1 MTAVRTMTRRIGM
14 GWRQSVTLLAALAL
28 CPLAALVIADDAT
41 GPVARAEAL
50 MDAERALGVYV
61 EPAAHGWAVGHSE
74 LLTAASAFYVLAHVP
89 VAGWALVWTWF
100 LRRDRYRLVR
110 DTFLWTQALLVVIYL
125 LVPIAPPRLVPGARY
140 TDTLT
145 GLWGK
150 EFADSAHVLQSPFAA
165 VPSGH
170 VAFALIAGGVFV
182 KLGDRAW
189 LRAFGWLYAPVVVVV
204 TVITANHLLLDAFAA
219 GVVVAGALG
228 LASRARRH
236 PVRTRH
242 ETHIVGRS
250 STDHGP
256 TTPERRTAHPNRPG
270 RAGRVLPRA
279 CRRGAALRRPPGV
292 EPRARR
298 RPHG

>member
-61 EPAAHGWAVGHSE
+61 EPAAHGWAVGHPE

-125 LVPIAPPRLVPGARY
+125 LVPIAPPRLVPGAGY

-236 PVRTRH
+236 P
-242 ETHIVGRS
+242 
-250 STDHGP
+250 
-256 TTPERRTAHPNRPG
+256 
-270 RAGRVLPRA
+270 RADEV
-279 CRRGAALRRPPGV
+279 
-292 EPRARR
+292 
-298 RPHG
+298 